1 MLLPTA
7 LAALVLVP
15 SVLAVRIPFHQVR
28 RSALERRSGVSKVSV
43 LAAAGSDANGLD
55 VNTVHDLIYMANVTV
70 GSSVYPV
77 QLDTGSSDVWVKGAS
92 SPLPGLTD
100 SATTY
105 NLTYGIGWVY
115 GHIAYGPVQF
125 AGITVSS
132 QAILDVSNANNPAL
146 GYGAD
151 GLVGLGFTSLSSI
164 DSAVNKTGASTG
176 RSLLYNLFRD
186 NPSEPNFIAFAL
198 QRSSDATDTVEGSFS
213 IGETEPQYAAV
224 MNNPAIPTWPVT
236 FPNRWN
242 VLLEALLVGNTV
254 VTPTTNVVGAPS
266 NRAVVLL
273 DSGTSYTYAPQ
284 AICDAIYS
292 GAAGAQFDASLGQW
306 TLPCDTEVDIALQFA
321 GQVYPLHPLDVTSA
335 SLSNATLCVGT
346 FVPQTVSVGSG
357 EFDWL
362 IGDNVLRS
370 MYSIY
375 DFGDFD
381 SNNQICNPYVKLLA
395 LVDPNEASK
404 DFHAARGGSAA
415 ANITYNASNS
425 SSNNPSSV
433 SLSSDVS
440 DNLSKIVAY
449 LPAMLGIMALNAL
462 VLIVLGA
469 FGVMYMCRKGKSKST
484 TRKTRGRSTPMPMD
498 PRNSYIA
505 GPDPLPHTYQPVSMA
520 LTEDMDRRPMSMNPR
535 DSFAAGVPLADR
547 APISMA
553 ISEDDMFIP
562 PSPTTRTFKG
572 SGLRPVDR
580 PSSANYQRQ
589 PSIAVPEDQLF
600 VPPSPGFRSFD
611 GNPGDRPKSANYQ
624 RQPSEDSLIAPAR
637 SFEDRPRSVGF
648 QRSPSEE
655 DSIFVSSP
663 TAEAPEPILLPPP
676 PQRQAPPPP
685 SRAVPGPPQ
694 RQAPIPPSEQPPLP
708 QRNPTRDSVMQ
719 PQRDSMI
726 QPLRQ
731 ATRDSMLPPQ
741 RQSSRDSVHSVRLTD
756 EQFGTSSPG
765 PAPRPRQ
772 PSNASSL
779 FVPRNFAGQP
789 GDRPQSFAP
798 ADPSA
803 LIPPVPAF
811 HSDGGRPKSMA

>member
-1 MLLPTA
+1 MFLPTA
-7 LAALVLVP
+7 LAALLVP
-15 SVLAVRIPFHQVR
+15 TVLAVRIPFHKVR
-28 RSALERRSGVSKVSV
+28 RSTLERRSGLSNVSV
-43 LAAAGSDANGLD
+43 LAAAGSDS
-55 VNTVHDLIYMANVTV
+55 NVTV
-70 GSSVYPV
+70 KSPSAA

-92 SPLPGLTD
+92 SPLPGLND
-100 SATTY
+100 STITY

-115 GHIAYGPVQF
+115 GHIAYGPCSIR
-125 AGITVSS
+125 G
-132 QAILDVSNANNPAL
+132 AILDVSNANNPAL

-224 MNNPAIPTWPVT
+224 MDNPAIPTWPVT
-236 FPNRWN
+236 YPNRWN
-242 VLLEALLVGNTV
+242 VLLEALFVGNTV
-254 VTPTTNVVGAPS
+254 VTPTTAGCGRPEQQSRSSYSTVGPRTPMLPRLFATQSTLAQRGLNSTRPSVNGLSPVIQKSTLLCNSVVKYILYI
-266 NRAVVLL
+266 RWML
-273 DSGTSYTYAPQ
+273 PQ
-284 AICDAIYS
+284 
-292 GAAGAQFDASLGQW
+292 
-306 TLPCDTEVDIALQFA
+306 
-321 GQVYPLHPLDVTSA
+321 A
-335 SLSNATLCVGT
+335 SLSNASLCVGT
-346 FVPQTVSVGSG
+346 FVPQTVSVG
-357 EFDWL
+357 DWL
-362 IGDNVLRS
+362 IGDNALRS
-370 MYSIY
+370 VYSIY

-381 SNNQICNPYVKLLA
+381 SNNQIGNPYVKLLA

-415 ANITYNASNS
+415 TNITYNASNS
-425 SSNNPSSV
+425 SSSDPSSV
-433 SLSSDVS
+433 AISSDVS

-462 VLIVLGA
+462 VLVILGA

-484 TRKTRGRSTPMPMD
+484 TRKARGRSTPMPMD
-498 PRNSYIA
+498 PRSSYIA
-505 GPDPLPHTYQPVSMA
+505 GPDPQPHIYQPVSMA

-562 PSPTTRTFKG
+562 PSPSARTFKG

-589 PSIAVPEDQLF
+589 ASMAVSEDQLF

-624 RQPSEDSLIAPAR
+624 RQPSEDSLVAPAR

-648 QRSPSEE
+648 QRNPSEE

-663 TAEAPEPILLPPP
+663 TADSPTMETPEPIILPPP

-685 SRAVPGPPQ
+685 PSRAAPGPPQ
-694 RQAPIPPSEQPPLP
+694 RQSPVPPSEPPLP
-708 QRNPTRDSVMQ
+708 QRNPMRDSAMQ
-719 PQRDSMI
+719 PQQRDSMI

-741 RQSSRDSVHSVRLTD
+741 RQPSRDSVQSVRLTD

-765 PAPRPRQ
+765 PVPRPRQ
-772 PSNASSL
+772 PSNGSSL
-779 FVPRNFAGQP
+779 FVARNFAGQP